1 MSQEHAAAAFHAA
14 KIAQLNAMGHS
25 LDKLPPGLL
34 PPHLDLSK
42 LNSQHN
48 SHTNNSP
55 DLSRIHNTSGSVTIE
70 PTNPKVPTSI
80 GHHISDRVDIRRE
93 SSEPMDLGYDNN
105 QSHHHHHHHSMDTRG
120 HSAQIGGG
128 GGGNGGGGGGNNG
141 GGRNDGGRND
151 GGPIGGNSS
160 GEEDNFSDEDP
171 EQNS

>member
-1 MSQEHAAAAFHAA
+1 MGMSQEHAAAAFHAA

-34 PPHLDLSK
+34 PPHFDLSK

-80 GHHISDRVDIRRE
+80 SHHISDRVDIRRE

-105 QSHHHHHHHSMDTRG
+105 QSHHHHHSMDTRG
-120 HSAQIGGG
+120 GGNG
-128 GGGNGGGGGGNNG
+128 GNNNGGNGGGGGGVSGNNG
-141 GGRNDGGRND
+141 GGGGNG

>member
-42 LNSQHN
+42 MTSQHN
-48 SHTNNSP
+48 SQNNSSP
-55 DLSRIHNTSGSVTIE
+55 DLSRIHSGGSVTIE
-70 PTNPKVPTSI
+70 PANPKVPISI
-80 GHHISDRVDIRRE
+80 GHHINDRVDIRRE

-105 QSHHHHHHHSMDTRG
+105 QSHHHMINTRG
-120 HSAQIGGG
+120 HSGTMGGGVGPAGGGGLGTGGG
-128 GGGNGGGGGGNNG
+128 GGGVAGNCNM
-141 GGRNDGGRND
+141 
-151 GGPIGGNSS
+151 GGNSS